1 MPVTSRASQILAR
14 LDSTSVEIEIR
25 LLVTDSVGCDTV
37 KLYHDTDADT
47 FTGKVS

>member
-1 MPVTSRASQILAR
+1 MLQKSGSAE
-14 LDSTSVEIEIR
+14 TSV
-25 LLVTDSVGCDTV
+25 GYDTV

>member
-1 MPVTSRASQILAR
+1 MEMILIQQYR
-14 LDSTSVEIEIR
+14 TLRHFVVNMLHRHTF
-25 LLVTDSVGCDTV
+25 SVGYDTV